1 MGEYGTL
8 VRWLKEQFK
17 RPDLDMS
24 IYIYTRMFLNHPLMT
39 AINGNVRK
47 YIYICIILNYNV

>member
-8 VRWLKEQFK
+8 ARWLKEQFK

-39 AINGNVRK
+39 AINGNIRK
-47 YIYICIILNYNV
+47 YIYMHHIKL